1 VKRAIIR
8 KEVMSYL
15 ERFYLDFM
23 LYKEQPVIS
32 KLYRK
37 AWAMDMYEQL
47 SDDQRYALYLKLI
60 KKNLN

>member
-1 VKRAIIR
+1 
-8 KEVMSYL
+8 MSYL

-23 LYKEQPVIS
+23 LYREQPAVS